1 MPDIPRDVAEHSL
14 DIRAGARPVKQTLR
28 HFDKEKCRA
37 IGEEIHKLLA
47 AGFIKKVFHPEWL
60 ANHVL
65 VRKKDGKWR
74 MCVDYTGLNKACP
87 KVPYPLPRI
96 DQIVDST
103 AGCET
108 LLFLDA
114 YSGYHQIKMKES
126 DQLATSFITPFGMYC
141 YTTMPFGLRNA
152 GATYQ
157 RCMNHVFGEHIGRT
171 VKTYVDDI
179 VVKTKKASNLLS
191 DLETTFKCLRAKGVK
206 LNPEKCV
213 FGVPRGML
221 LRFIV
226 SQRGIE
232 ANPDKIAA
240 ITNMG
245 PIKDLKGVQRV
256 MGCLAA
262 LSRFISRLGEKGL
275 PLYRLLRK
283 TERFT
288 WTPEAEEALGN
299 LKELLT
305 NAPILVPPA
314 VGEALLIY
322 VAATTQVVSATV
334 VVKRREGHTLL
345 IQRPVYFI
353 SEVLFETKV
362 YYLQIQKLLYT
373 VILTRRKLR
382 HYFESHPVT
391 VVSSFPLGE
400 IIQSREASGRI
411 EKWVVELMGE
421 TLSFQVLADFLV
433 EWTDTQLPTTPIQLE
448 LWTMYFD
455 GSLMK
460 TGAGAS
466 LLLISPLGKHLRYV
480 IRLHFPAS
488 NNVAEY
494 KALVNG
500 LRIAV
505 ELGVRC
511 LDARGDS
518 QLVIDQVMKNS
529 HCYDRKV
536 EAYCDE
542 VRRLEDKFY
551 GLELNHV
558 ARRFNETAD
567 ELAKI
572 ASGRTP
578 VPPDVFSRDI
588 HQSSVKTDDTPE
600 IPSAKPEE
608 ASAGPEVP
616 SATEG
621 EALRIEGERNGAI
634 PVPNWQTPYLEYLLQ
649 GELPLDKAKARRLA
663 RRARSFV
670 LLGDER
676 ELYHRSPSGIL
687 QRCISIT
694 QGQELLQEIHSG
706 ACGHHAAPRALV
718 GNAFQQGFYWPT
730 AVADA
735 TRIVR
740 SCRGCQFYA
749 KQTRLPAQALQ
760 MIPITWP
767 FAVWGLDLV
776 GPLQKAPGGF
786 THLLVAIDK
795 FSKWIEV
802 RPLTSIRSE
811 QAVAFFTN
819 IIHRFGVPNSI
830 ITDNGTQFTGKKFLD
845 FCEDHHIRVDWATVA
860 HPMTNGQVERA
871 NGMILQGLKPRIH
884 NDLNKFGKRC
894 TKELPSVVWSLRT
907 TPSRATDFT
916 PFFLVYGAEAILPTD
931 LEYGSPRTK
940 AYDDRGNQISRED
953 SLDQLEEARDIA
965 LLHSARYQQSLRRY
979 HARRVRPRGFQVG
992 DLVLRL

>member
-1 MPDIPRDVAEHSL
+1 
-14 DIRAGARPVKQTLR
+14 
-28 HFDKEKCRA
+28 
-37 IGEEIHKLLA
+37 
-47 AGFIKKVFHPEWL
+47 
-60 ANHVL
+60 
-65 VRKKDGKWR
+65 
-74 MCVDYTGLNKACP
+74 MCIDYTGLNKACP

-108 LLFLDA
+108 LSFLDA
-114 YSGYHQIKMKES
+114 YSCYHQIKMKES

-141 YTTMPFGLRNA
+141 YTIMPFGLRNA

-171 VKTYVDDI
+171 VEAYVDDI
-179 VVKTKKASNLLS
+179 VVKTRKASDLLS
-191 DLETTFKCLRAKGVK
+191 DLEVTFRCLKAKSIK
-206 LNPEKCV
+206 LNPKKCV
-213 FGVPRGML
+213 FGVHRGML
-221 LRFIV
+221 LGFIV
-226 SQRGIE
+226 SERGIE
-232 ANPDKIAA
+232 ANPEKIAA

-262 LSRFISRLGEKGL
+262 LSRFILRLGEKGL

-283 TERFT
+283 AERFT

-299 LKELLT
+299 LKALLT

-314 VGEALLIY
+314 AGEALLIY
-322 VAATTQVVSATV
+322 VAATTQVVSAAIV
-334 VVKRREGHTLL
+334 VERREEGHALL

-353 SEVLFETKV
+353 SEVLSETKIR
-362 YYLQIQKLLYT
+362 YPQIQKLLYA

-400 IIQSREASGRI
+400 IIQCREASGRI
-411 EKWVVELMGE
+411 AKWAVELMGE
-421 TLSFQVLADFLV
+421 TLSFAPRKAIKSQVLADFLA
-433 EWTDTQLPTTPIQLE
+433 EWVDTQLPTALIQVE

-460 TGAGAS
+460 TGAGAG
-466 LLLISPLGKHLRYV
+466 LLFISPLGKHVRYV

-494 KALVNG
+494 EALVNG

-505 ELGVRC
+505 ELGVRR

-529 HCYDRKV
+529 HCRDRKM

-558 ARRFNETAD
+558 ARRYNKTAD

-572 ASGRTP
+572 ASGRMM
-578 VPPDVFSRDI
+578 VPPNVFSRDI
-588 HQSSVKTDDTPE
+588 YQPSVKLDDVPE
-600 IPSAKPEE
+600 PEGTSAH
-608 ASAGPEVP
+608 PEVP
-616 SATEG
+616 SAAEG
-621 EALRIEGERNGAI
+621 EALRVKREQHGVTPNL
-634 PVPNWQTPYLEYLLQ
+634 NWQTSYLEYLLR
-649 GELPLDKAKARRLA
+649 GELPLDKAEARRLA
-663 RRARSFV
+663 RRAKSFV
-670 LLGDER
+670 LLGDEK

-687 QRCISIT
+687 QRCISVA
-694 QGQELLQEIHSG
+694 QGQELLKEIHSG
-706 ACGHHAAPRALV
+706 ACSHHAAPRALV
-718 GNAFQQGFYWPT
+718 GNAFRQGFYWPT
-730 AVADA
+730 AVANA
-735 TRIVR
+735 TRIVW
-740 SCRGCQFYA
+740 SCRGCQFYGR
-749 KQTRLPAQALQ
+749 QTHLPAQILQ
-760 MIPITWP
+760 TIPITWP

-802 RPLTSIRSE
+802 RPASGPSRRWRSSQISSIALGS
-811 QAVAFFTN
+811 Q
-819 IIHRFGVPNSI
+819 
-830 ITDNGTQFTGKKFLD
+830 
-845 FCEDHHIRVDWATVA
+845 
-860 HPMTNGQVERA
+860 
-871 NGMILQGLKPRIH
+871 
-884 NDLNKFGKRC
+884 
-894 TKELPSVVWSLRT
+894 
-907 TPSRATDFT
+907 TPSSLTMAHNSLGKSSCTFVKATT
-916 PFFLVYGAEAILPTD
+916 SMWTGPPWLT
-931 LEYGSPRTK
+931 R
-940 AYDDRGNQISRED
+940 
-953 SLDQLEEARDIA
+953 
-965 LLHSARYQQSLRRY
+965 
-979 HARRVRPRGFQVG
+979 
-992 DLVLRL
+992 